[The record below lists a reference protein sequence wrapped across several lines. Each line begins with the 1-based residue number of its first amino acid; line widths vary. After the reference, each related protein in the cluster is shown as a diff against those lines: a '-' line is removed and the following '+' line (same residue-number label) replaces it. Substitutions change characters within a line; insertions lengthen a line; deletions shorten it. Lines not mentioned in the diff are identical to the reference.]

1 MTSKA
6 KRVLVVGTALAVLAG
21 SGAAIAGANGD
32 DDAGEAPDRV
42 SEEITDRAV
51 VERASAVALRETD
64 GGTVTEVEVAD
75 DGLTGYGVEVRR
87 ENGTEVEVNIGRDFT
102 VTAVERDD

>member
-6 KRVLVVGTALAVLAG
+6 KRALVVGTALAVLAG

-51 VERASAVALRETD
+51 VERASAVALRETH
-64 GGTVTEVEVAD
+64 GGAVTEVEVAD

-87 ENGTEVEVNIGRDFT
+87 EDGAEVEVNIGRDFT

>member
-32 DDAGEAPDRV
+32 DDAGEAPDRN
-42 SEEITDRAV
+42 EEITDRAV

-87 ENGTEVEVNIGRDFT
+87 EDGTEVEVNIGRDFT

>member
-1 MTSKA
+1 MTSKI

-21 SGAAIAGANGD
+21 SGAAIAGASGD
-32 DDAGEAPDRV
+32 DDDDAAPDRV
-42 SEEITDRAV
+42 SGEITDRTV

-75 DGLTGYGVEVRR
+75 DGLTGYEVEVRR
-87 ENGTEVEVNIGRDFT
+87 EDGTEADVNVGRDFT
-102 VTAVERDD
+102 VTSVERDD

>member
-1 MTSKA
+1 
-6 KRVLVVGTALAVLAG
+6 VVGTALAVLAG
-21 SGAAIAGANGD
+21 SGAAIAGASGD
-32 DDAGEAPDRV
+32 DDDAAPDRV

-51 VERASAVALRETD
+51 VERASAVALRDTG

-87 ENGTEVEVNIGRDFT
+87 EDGTEVEVNVGRDFT
-102 VTAVERDD
+102 VTSVERDD